1 MENMKLNSALND
13 FRKAATVGKSGKNPM
28 FKSQYSTLGD
38 VLTALNGIADYG
50 LSFQQFF
57 SDDCIVTVV
66 AHVETNEQFTSAI
79 PVRPEK
85 NTPQSYISCVTYL
98 RRASLMTMFGLNAD
112 DDDGN
117 LASGGGAFP
126 SRSQPRQK
134 APAVASTPTVG
145 AATRFISNQFHSAY
159 YQQLLAEKLDACK
172 SVRDVNSLY
181 TKLFGASGIKAPDD
195 QIAMFSK
202 RKEELQND

>member
-66 AHVETNEQFTSAI
+66 AHVETGEQFTSAI

-117 LASGGGAFP
+117 LASGSGAFP
-126 SRSQPRQK
+126 SRSQPKPKRPV
-134 APAVASTPTVG
+134 AASTP
-145 AATRFISNQFHSAY
+145 AAGLTSNDV
-159 YQQLLAEKLDACK
+159 LAEKLDACK
-172 SVRDVNSLY
+172 SVRDVNALY
-181 TKLFGASGIKAPDD
+181 TALYGASGIKAPAD

-202 RKEELQND
+202 RKEELSND

>member
-38 VLTALNGIADYG
+38 VLTALNGIADFG

-66 AHVETNEQFTSAI
+66 AHVETGEQFTSAI

-117 LASGGGAFP
+117 LASGSGAVP
-126 SRSQPRQK
+126 SRPQPKPKR
-134 APAVASTPTVG
+134 PVVASTP
-145 AATRFISNQFHSAY
+145 AAGLASNDV
-159 YQQLLAEKLDACK
+159 LAEKLDACA
-172 SVRDVNSLY
+172 SVRDVNALY
-181 TKLFGASGIKAPDD
+181 TTLYGASGIKAPADK
-195 QIAMFSK
+195 IAMFSK
-202 RKEELQND
+202 RKEELSNV

>member
-13 FRKAATVGKSGKNPM
+13 FRKAAIVGKSGKNPM

-38 VLTALNGIADYG
+38 VLTALNGIADFG

-66 AHVETNEQFTSAI
+66 AHVETGEQFTSAI

-85 NTPQSYISCVTYL
+85 NTPQSYINCVTYL

-117 LASGGGAFP
+117 LASGSGAFP
-126 SRSQPRQK
+126 SRSQPRPK
-134 APAVASTPTVG
+134 APAVASTPAVG
-145 AATRFISNQFHSAY
+145 AATSSV
-159 YQQLLAEKLDACK
+159 LAEKLDACK
-172 SVRDVNSLY
+172 SVRDVNALY

-202 RKEELQND
+202 RKDELQND

>member
-66 AHVETNEQFTSAI
+66 AHVETGEQFTSAI

-117 LASGGGAFP
+117 LASGSGAVP
-126 SRSQPRQK
+126 SRPQPKPKR
-134 APAVASTPTVG
+134 PVVASTP
-145 AATRFISNQFHSAY
+145 AAGLASNDV
-159 YQQLLAEKLDACK
+159 LAEKLDACA
-172 SVRDVNSLY
+172 SVRDVNALY
-181 TKLFGASGIKAPDD
+181 TTLYGASGIKAPDD

>member
-13 FRKAATVGKSGKNPM
+13 FRKAAIVGKSGKNPM

-38 VLTALNGIADYG
+38 VLTALNGIADFG

-66 AHVETNEQFTSAI
+66 AHVETGEQFTSAI

-117 LASGGGAFP
+117 LASGSGAFP
-126 SRSQPRQK
+126 SRSQPRPK
-134 APAVASTPTVG
+134 APAVASTPAVG
-145 AATRFISNQFHSAY
+145 AATSSV
-159 YQQLLAEKLDACK
+159 LAEKLDACK
-172 SVRDVNSLY
+172 SVRDVNALY

-202 RKEELQND
+202 RKDELQND

>member
-1 MENMKLNSALND
+1 MEDMKLNSALND

-38 VLTALNGIADYG
+38 VLTALNGIADFG

-66 AHVETNEQFTSAI
+66 AHVETGEQFTSAI

-117 LASGGGAFP
+117 LASGSGAFP
-126 SRSQPRQK
+126 SRSQPRPK
-134 APAVASTPTVG
+134 APAVASTPAVG
-145 AATRFISNQFHSAY
+145 AATSSV
-159 YQQLLAEKLDACK
+159 LAEKLDACK
-172 SVRDVNSLY
+172 SVRDVNALY

-202 RKEELQND
+202 RKEELA

>member
-57 SDDCIVTVV
+57 SDDCIITVV
-66 AHVETNEQFTSAI
+66 AHVDTGESFQSAI

-117 LASGGGAFP
+117 LASGSGAFP
-126 SRSQPRQK
+126 SRSLPKPK
-134 APAVASTPTVG
+134 APAVASTPAVG
-145 AATRFISNQFHSAY
+145 AASNDV
-159 YQQLLAEKLDACK
+159 LAEKLDACA
-172 SVRDVNSLY
+172 SVRDVNALY
-181 TKLFGASGIKAPDD
+181 TKLYGASGIKAPVD
-195 QIAMFSK
+195 QIEMFSK
-202 RKEELQND
+202 RKDELK

>member
-1 MENMKLNSALND
+1 MENLKLNSALND

-38 VLTALNGIADYG
+38 VLTALNGIADFG

-57 SDDCIVTVV
+57 SDDCIITVV
-66 AHVETNEQFTSAI
+66 AHVGTGEQFTSAI

-117 LASGGGAFP
+117 LASGSGAFP
-126 SRSQPRQK
+126 SRSQPKPK
-134 APAVASTPTVG
+134 APAVASTPAVG
-145 AATRFISNQFHSAY
+145 AATNFDV
-159 YQQLLAEKLDACK
+159 LTEKLDACK
-172 SVRDVNSLY
+172 SVRDVNALY
-181 TKLFGASGIKAPDD
+181 TKLFGASGIKAPESK
-195 QIAMFSK
+195 IAMFSK

>member
-1 MENMKLNSALND
+1 MKLNSALND

-38 VLTALNGIADYG
+38 VLTALNGIADFG

-66 AHVETNEQFTSAI
+66 AHVETGEQFTSAI

-117 LASGGGAFP
+117 LASGSGAVP
-126 SRSQPRQK
+126 SRPQPKPK
-134 APAVASTPTVG
+134 APAVASTPAVG
-145 AATRFISNQFHSAY
+145 AATSSV
-159 YQQLLAEKLDACK
+159 LAEKLDACVT
-172 SVRDVNSLY
+172 VRDVNALFATLY
-181 TKLFGASGIKAPDD
+181 GASGIGAPADE
-195 QIAMFSK
+195 IAMFSK
-202 RKEELQND
+202 RKEELA

>member
-66 AHVETNEQFTSAI
+66 AHVETGEQFTSAI

-117 LASGGGAFP
+117 LASGSGAFP
-126 SRSQPRQK
+126 SRSQPKPKR
-134 APAVASTPTVG
+134 PVVASTP
-145 AATRFISNQFHSAY
+145 AAGLASNDV
-159 YQQLLAEKLDACK
+159 LAEKLDACA
-172 SVRDVNSLY
+172 SVRDVNALY
-181 TKLFGASGIKAPDD
+181 TTLYGASGIKAPDD

-202 RKEELQND
+202 RKEELA

>member
-66 AHVETNEQFTSAI
+66 AHVETGEQFTSAI

-126 SRSQPRQK
+126 SRSQPKPK
-134 APAVASTPTVG
+134 APAVASTPAVG
-145 AATRFISNQFHSAY
+145 AATSSV
-159 YQQLLAEKLDACK
+159 LTEKLDACK
-172 SVRDVNSLY
+172 SVRDVNALY
-181 TKLFGASGIKAPDD
+181 TKLYGASGIKAPDD

>member
-38 VLTALNGIADYG
+38 VLTALNGIADFG

-66 AHVETNEQFTSAI
+66 AHVETGEQFTSAI

-117 LASGGGAFP
+117 LASGSGAFP
-126 SRSQPRQK
+126 SRSQPRPK
-134 APAVASTPTVG
+134 APAVASTPAVG
-145 AATRFISNQFHSAY
+145 AATSSV
-159 YQQLLAEKLDACK
+159 LAEKLDACK
-172 SVRDVNSLY
+172 SVRDVNALY
-181 TKLFGASGIKAPDD
+181 TTLYGASGIKAPAD

-202 RKEELQND
+202 RKEELA

>member
-38 VLTALNGIADYG
+38 VLTALNGIADFG

-57 SDDCIVTVV
+57 SDDCIVTIV
-66 AHVETNEQFTSAI
+66 AHVETGEQFTSAI

-117 LASGGGAFP
+117 LASGSGAFP
-126 SRSQPRQK
+126 SRSQPRPK
-134 APAVASTPTVG
+134 APAVASTPAVG
-145 AATRFISNQFHSAY
+145 AATSSV
-159 YQQLLAEKLDACK
+159 LAEKLDACK
-172 SVRDVNSLY
+172 SVRDVNALY

-202 RKEELQND
+202 RKEELA

>member
-1 MENMKLNSALND
+1 MKLNSALND

-38 VLTALNGIADYG
+38 VLTALNGIADFG

-66 AHVETNEQFTSAI
+66 AHVETGEQFTSAI

-117 LASGGGAFP
+117 LASGSGAFP
-126 SRSQPRQK
+126 SRSQPKPK
-134 APAVASTPTVG
+134 APAVASTPAVG
-145 AATRFISNQFHSAY
+145 AATRFISKQFHSAY
-159 YQQLLAEKLDACK
+159 YHDVLAEKLDACK
-172 SVRDVNSLY
+172 SVRDVNALY

-195 QIAMFSK
+195 QIAMFAK
-202 RKEELQND
+202 RKEELV

>member
-1 MENMKLNSALND
+1 MEDMKLNSALND

-38 VLTALNGIADYG
+38 VLTALNGIADFG

-66 AHVETNEQFTSAI
+66 AHVETGEQFTSAI

-117 LASGGGAFP
+117 LASGSGAVP
-126 SRSQPRQK
+126 SRPQPKPK
-134 APAVASTPTVG
+134 APAVASTPAVG
-145 AATRFISNQFHSAY
+145 AASNNV
-159 YQQLLAEKLDACK
+159 LAEKLDACA
-172 SVRDVNSLY
+172 SVRDVNALY
-181 TKLFGASGIKAPDD
+181 TTLYGASGIKAPDD

-202 RKEELQND
+202 RKEELA

>member
-38 VLTALNGIADYG
+38 VLTALNGIADFG

-66 AHVETNEQFTSAI
+66 AHVETGEQFTSAI

-117 LASGGGAFP
+117 LASGSGAVP
-126 SRSQPRQK
+126 SRPQPKPK
-134 APAVASTPTVG
+134 APAVASTPAVG
-145 AATRFISNQFHSAY
+145 AATSSV
-159 YQQLLAEKLDACK
+159 LAEKLDACK
-172 SVRDVNSLY
+172 SVRDVNALY
-181 TKLFGASGIKAPDD
+181 TALYGASGIKAPAD

-202 RKEELQND
+202 RKEELA

>member
-38 VLTALNGIADYG
+38 VLTALNGIADFG

-66 AHVETNEQFTSAI
+66 AHVGTGEQFTSAI

-117 LASGGGAFP
+117 LASGSGAFP
-126 SRSQPRQK
+126 SRSQPRPK
-134 APAVASTPTVG
+134 APAVASTPAVG
-145 AATRFISNQFHSAY
+145 AASNDV
-159 YQQLLAEKLDACK
+159 LAEKLDACK
-172 SVRDVNSLY
+172 SVRDVNALY
-181 TKLFGASGIKAPDD
+181 TKLYGASGIKAPAD

-202 RKEELQND
+202 RKDEVQND

>member
-13 FRKAATVGKSGKNPM
+13 FHKAAIVGKSGKNPM

-38 VLTALNGIADYG
+38 VLTALNGIADFG

-66 AHVETNEQFTSAI
+66 AHVETGEQFTSAI

-117 LASGGGAFP
+117 LASGSGAFP
-126 SRSQPRQK
+126 SRSQPRPK
-134 APAVASTPTVG
+134 APAVASTPAVG
-145 AATRFISNQFHSAY
+145 AATSSV
-159 YQQLLAEKLDACK
+159 LAEKLDACK
-172 SVRDVNSLY
+172 SVRDVNALY

-202 RKEELQND
+202 RKDELQNDRI